1 MKTSTTQEKER
12 RIRLFEERVFTQ
24 LQIKQS
30 QFNCCV
36 ESYSGYALL
45 LRRWIQESNKQGLNS
60 YEIAT
65 IIRKSPLAIDHIQQ
79 NKPLSLKKVIPKN
92 SRVSVS

>member
-1 MKTSTTQEKER
+1 STTQEKER
-12 RIRLFEERVFTQ
+12 RVRLFEERVFTQ

-36 ESYSGYALL
+36 ESYRGYALL
-45 LRRWIQESNKQGLNS
+45 LRKWIQESNKQGLNS

-65 IIRKSPLAIDHIQQ
+65 LIRKSPLTIDHIKQ
-79 NKPLSLKKVIPKN
+79 NKPLSLKNIIPKN
-92 SRVSVS
+92 SRVRVS